1 MSPSNT
7 TSPGAED
14 AAGGTDKVP
23 APTLPDPALPA
34 LAFPDPALPAPA
46 LPAPVLRLRGIG
58 WTIGGATIVDS
69 VSLDVRE
76 GEFLAFIG
84 PNGAGKT
91 SLFNLISGLNP
102 VTRGTIELDG
112 RDITAQAA
120 HARARRGLGRT
131 FQTSSLWPGMTVA
144 DHVGLAAQAAEG
156 GSYRVWRRADTY
168 PERVER
174 VLDRTQLTHRA
185 DTCADALSHG
195 EKRKLELAVLL
206 VGEPRLM
213 LLDEPMAG
221 VSAEEVPALTGLI
234 RSLHRDEGR
243 TVLMVE
249 HHMDVLLDLADRLA
263 VMHHG
268 TLLALDTPK
277 AVMADPIV
285 QQAYL
290 GEEL

>member
-1 MSPSNT
+1 MTTPDT
-7 TSPGAED
+7 TSESTPADGSAPHPGA
-14 AAGGTDKVP
+14 G
-23 APTLPDPALPA
+23 
-34 LAFPDPALPAPA
+34 
-46 LPAPVLRLRGIG
+46 PVLRLRDVG
-58 WTIGGATIVDS
+58 WTVGGATIVDA
-69 VSLDVRE
+69 VSFDVHD

-91 SLFNLISGLNP
+91 SLFNLVSGINP
-102 VTRGTIELDG
+102 VSRGSIALDG
-112 RDITAQAA
+112 ADITREAA
-120 HARARRGLGRT
+120 YARARRGLGRT

-144 DHVGLAAQAAEG
+144 DHVELAAQAAEG
-156 GSYRVWRRADTY
+156 GSYRVWRRADGY
-168 PERVER
+168 PRQVAD
-174 VLDRTQLTHRA
+174 VLARTELAHRA
-185 DTCADALSHG
+185 GTPADVLSHG

-221 VSAEEVPALTGLI
+221 VSAEEVPALTELI

-268 TLLALDTPK
+268 TLLALDTPH
-277 AVMADPIV
+277 AVMDDPTV
-285 QQAYL
+285 QRAYL
-290 GEEL
+290 GEGL

>member
-1 MSPSNT
+1 MTSSNT
-7 TSPGAED
+7 TSAGASGPLD
-14 AAGGTDKVP
+14 AGETRTSP
-23 APTLPDPALPA
+23 E
-34 LAFPDPALPAPA
+34 
-46 LPAPVLRLRGIG
+46 PVLRLRDVG
-58 WTIGGATIVDS
+58 WTIGGATIVDG
-69 VSLDVRE
+69 VSLDVHE

-91 SLFNLISGLNP
+91 SLFNLVSGLNP
-102 VTRGTIELDG
+102 VSRGTIELDG
-112 RDITAQAA
+112 RDVTTQAV

-131 FQTSSLWPGMTVA
+131 FQTSSLWLGMTVA
-144 DHVGLAAQAAEG
+144 DHVRLAAQAADG
-156 GSYRVWRRADTY
+156 GSYRVWRRAGTY
-168 PERVER
+168 PEQVDR
-174 VLDRTQLTHRA
+174 VLARTQLAHRA
-185 DTCADALSHG
+185 DTRADSLSHG

-221 VSAEEVPALTGLI
+221 VSAEEVPALTELI
-234 RSLHRDEGR
+234 RSLHKEEGR

-268 TLLALDTPK
+268 TLLALDTPQ
-277 AVMADPIV
+277 AVMADPTV

>member
-1 MSPSNT
+1 MI
-7 TSPGAED
+7 
-14 AAGGTDKVP
+14 
-23 APTLPDPALPA
+23 
-34 LAFPDPALPAPA
+34 
-46 LPAPVLRLRGIG
+46 RLRDLG
-58 WTIGGATIVDS
+58 WTVGGATIVED

-76 GEFLAFIG
+76 GEFVAFIG

-91 SLFNLISGLNP
+91 SLFNLISGVNP
-102 VTRGTIELDG
+102 ASRGTVELDG
-112 RDITAQAA
+112 TDITAEPVAT
-120 HARARRGLGRT
+120 RARRGLGRT

-144 DHVGLAAQAAEG
+144 DHVRLAAQAATG
-156 GSYRVWRRADTY
+156 GSYRIWRRASGY
-168 PERVER
+168 QAQVRG
-174 VLDRTQLTHRA
+174 VLDRTGLGHRA
-185 DTCADALSHG
+185 EALAGALSHG

-221 VSAEEVPALTGLI
+221 VSAEEVPALTDLI

-249 HHMDVLLDLADRLA
+249 HHMDVLLGLADRIA

-268 TLLALDTPK
+268 TLLALDTPA
-277 AVMADPIV
+277 AVMSDATV

-290 GEEL
+290 GEAL

>member
-1 MSPSNT
+1 MATPDT
-7 TSPGAED
+7 TSESAPGTTSESAPD
-14 AAGGTDKVP
+14 SRSDRSGRAA
-23 APTLPDPALPA
+23 AA
-34 LAFPDPALPAPA
+34 
-46 LPAPVLRLRGIG
+46 APVLRLRDVG
-58 WTIGGATIVDS
+58 WTVGGATIVDS
-69 VSLDVRE
+69 VSFDVHD

-91 SLFNLISGLNP
+91 SLFNLVSGINP
-102 VTRGTIELDG
+102 VSRGTIALDG
-112 RDITAQAA
+112 ADITREAA
-120 HARARRGLGRT
+120 YARARRGLGRT
-131 FQTSSLWPGMTVA
+131 FQTSSLWPGMTVS
-144 DHVGLAAQAAEG
+144 DHVELAAQAADG
-156 GSYRVWRRADTY
+156 GSYRVWRRADGY
-168 PERVER
+168 PRQVAD
-174 VLDRTQLTHRA
+174 VLARTELAHRA
-185 DTCADALSHG
+185 DTPAEVLSHG

-221 VSAEEVPALTGLI
+221 VSAEEVPALTELI

-268 TLLALDTPK
+268 TLLALDAPQ
-277 AVMADPIV
+277 AVMDDATV

>member
-1 MSPSNT
+1 
-7 TSPGAED
+7 
-14 AAGGTDKVP
+14 
-23 APTLPDPALPA
+23 
-34 LAFPDPALPAPA
+34 
-46 LPAPVLRLRGIG
+46 VLRLRDLG
-58 WTIGGATIVDS
+58 WTVGGATIVEG

-102 VTRGTIELDG
+102 ASRGTIEIDG
-112 RDITAQAA
+112 TDVTAKPA
-120 HARARRGLGRT
+120 HARARSGLGRT

-144 DHVGLAAQAAEG
+144 DHVRLAAQAATG
-156 GSYRVWRRADTY
+156 GSYRIWRRAAAY
-168 PERVER
+168 PDRVGQVLER
-174 VLDRTQLTHRA
+174 TGLTRRA
-185 DTCADALSHG
+185 ETLAGLLSHG

-221 VSAEEVPALTGLI
+221 VSAEEVPALTDLI

-249 HHMDVLLDLADRLA
+249 HHMDVLLGLADRLA

-268 TLLALDTPK
+268 ALLALDTPQ
-277 AVMADPIV
+277 AVMADATV

>member
-1 MSPSNT
+1 MPVPHT
-7 TSPGAED
+7 TAHHPGGAT
-14 AAGGTDKVP
+14 GG
-23 APTLPDPALPA
+23 
-34 LAFPDPALPAPA
+34 APA
-46 LPAPVLRLRGIG
+46 PAPVLRLTGLG
-58 WTIGGATIVDS
+58 WRVGGATIVED

-91 SLFNLISGLNP
+91 SLFNLISGLAP
-102 VTRGTIELDG
+102 ATTGTIELDG
-112 RDITAQAA
+112 ADMTDRPA
-120 HARARRGLGRT
+120 HERARRGIGRT
-131 FQTSSLWPGMTVA
+131 FQTSSLWPGMSVA
-144 DHVGLAAQAAEG
+144 DHVRLAAQAARG
-156 GSYRVWRRADTY
+156 GSYRLWRRASAY
-168 PERVER
+168 PAEVADVLERTG
-174 VLDRTQLTHRA
+174 LGHRA
-185 DTCADALSHG
+185 RALASELSHG

-221 VSAEEVPALTGLI
+221 VSAEEVPALTELI
-234 RSLHRDEGR
+234 RTLHRDEGR

-249 HHMDVLLDLADRLA
+249 HHMDVLLGLADRLA

-268 TLLALDTPK
+268 SLLALDTPE
-277 AVMADPIV
+277 AVTADPTV